1 MLLVS
6 NPCMKHELDP
16 LQSFCKICGHKIV
29 HWKCNQCFSSGMENW
44 DNDELFKTA
53 HTSFLCI
60 HKWEG
65 LTRVA
70 TIQRG
75 CHDVVVLSNKNLQVK
90 PLKDAVI
97 EIPDCCIH
105 GAGNLGILTS
115 CNIIFANFNRFTCT
129 HYRSP
134 SSTGVCRTNRC
145 LVDSSLR
152 HCQLY

>member
-6 NPCMKHELDP
+6 VSDPCMKHELDP

-53 HTSFLCI
+53 HTSFLCYTSM
-60 HKWEG
+60 G
-65 LTRVA
+65 RLTRVA

-75 CHDVVVLSNKNLQVK
+75 CHDIVVLSDKNLQ
-90 PLKDAVI
+90 DAVV
-97 EIPDCCIH
+97 EIPECCIH

-129 HYRSP
+129 PYRSP
-134 SSTGVCRTNRC
+134 SSTGVWKTNRC
-145 LVDSSLR
+145 LVNSSLR